1 MCARARATAIEAAF
15 SSAFSSLQARRSEQK
30 AAAAYAEG
38 ERTELRASACSTVW
52 CAARYGVPVQTLS
65 EKMNEKMLQS
75 RNFDPSEPFEQL
87 CRRVEGIVVESRHP
101 YPKGVRQDIEAY
113 VPNADSFY
121 VSFDAASNA
130 TMGMGKVALQEFNA
144 RDPTV
149 FFPRGPY
156 NGDTSGEARLPGVD
170 GERPMRMQGSSVLVT
185 FSASY
190 WTGVAP
196 AGEDYGWRLVCF
208 TADDD
213 DHAKALVAAAER
225 AADRAEAVDAVN
237 THGETCLHAASFE
250 GNVPAVRYL
259 LSVDADPN
267 SAHSASG
274 YNTPLHEAARGGSLA
289 VTRLLLKSSANVL
302 AVNSHGDHP
311 LHVAC
316 REGRLDI
323 ARRLL
328 AHDSDWATVAA
339 RNHAGLRPVEVVPA
353 CSALIALLKE
363 VEVRAAN
370 ASMTQAALAAN
381 ATPAELQADPCFH
394 QRSNKNGGGKRVSAA
409 GVGRLGGGGGAPFL
423 RRQGWGGGR
432 RNKPG
437 LGRLSSSSS
446 DGALAKAT
454 LSGGILP
461 RWARLARPF
470 EDERHRQKGSLDDRG
485 CPQGPQRRGVEG
497 VGSGGVTDNA
507 GSVASEGSD
516 AQSFAGWSGTTY
528 GASLAES
535 DFAVPPAEVVVAGR
549 GNSSGG
555 GGLVCSKHRE
565 R

>member
-1 MCARARATAIEAAF
+1 MCARARETAIEAAF

-30 AAAAYAEG
+30 AAAARAEG
-38 ERTELRASACSTVW
+38 ERAELRASACSTVW
-52 CAARYGVPVQTLS
+52 SAARYGVPVRTLREMMS
-65 EKMNEKMLQS
+65 EKMLQS

-113 VPNADSFY
+113 VPNTDSFY
-121 VSFDAASNA
+121 VAFDAASNA
-130 TMGMGKVALQEFNA
+130 TMGMGKVALHEFNA
-144 RDPTV
+144 RDPKL

-156 NGDTSGEARLPGVD
+156 NGDTSGEAHLPGVD
-170 GERPMRMQGSSVLVT
+170 GERPMRVQGSSVLVT

-208 TADDD
+208 PADDD
-213 DHAKALVAAAER
+213 DQAKALVSDAER

-237 THGETCLHAASFE
+237 THGETCLHVASFE

-316 REGRLDI
+316 REDRLDI

-328 AHDSDWATVAA
+328 AHDSDWATVSA

-370 ASMTQAALAAN
+370 ASLAQAALAAN
-381 ATPAELQADPCFH
+381 ATPSRLQADLN
-394 QRSNKNGGGKRVSAA
+394 QRNTKNGGGSPVSAA
-409 GVGRLGGGGGAPFL
+409 GVGKFGGGGGVL
-423 RRQGWGGGR
+423 RRQARGGGR
-432 RNKPG
+432 RNKSG
-437 LGRLSSSSS
+437 LGRLSSSS
-446 DGALAKAT
+446 DGALANAM
-454 LSGGILP
+454 LSGSILP

-470 EDERHRQKGSLDDRG
+470 EDELNQQQQSPLIGRG
-485 CPQGPQRRGVEG
+485 CPRGPQRRGVED
-497 VGSGGVTDNA
+497 VRSGGETDNA
-507 GSVASEGSD
+507 ESVASEGSD
-516 AQSFAGWSGTTY
+516 AQSVAGWSGTTY

-535 DFAVPPAEVVVAGR
+535 DFAIPPAEVV
-549 GNSSGG
+549 
-555 GGLVCSKHRE
+555 
-565 R
+565 

>member
-1 MCARARATAIEAAF
+1 MCARARETAIEAAF

-30 AAAAYAEG
+30 AAAACAEG
-38 ERTELRASACSTVW
+38 ERAELRASVCSTVW
-52 CAARYGVPVQTLS
+52 SAARYGVPVRTLREMMS
-65 EKMNEKMLQS
+65 EKMFQS
-75 RNFDPSEPFEQL
+75 RNFDPSEPFDQL
-87 CRRVEGIVVESRHP
+87 CRRVEGVVVESRHP

-113 VPNADSFY
+113 VANADSFY
-121 VSFDAASNA
+121 VAFDAASNA
-130 TMGMGKVALQEFNA
+130 TIGMGKVALQEFNA
-144 RDPTV
+144 RDPKL

-156 NGDTSGEARLPGVD
+156 NVDTSGEARLPGVD
-170 GERPMRMQGSSVLVT
+170 GERPMRVQGSSVLVT

-213 DHAKALVAAAER
+213 DHAKALVSEAER

-237 THGETCLHAASFE
+237 THGETCLHVASFE

-370 ASMTQAALAAN
+370 ASMAQAALAAN
-381 ATPAELQADPCFH
+381 ATPSGLQADPCFH
-394 QRSNKNGGGKRVSAA
+394 QRNNKNGGGKPVSAA
-409 GVGRLGGGGGAPFL
+409 GVGRCGGRGGVL
-423 RRQGWGGGR
+423 RRQARGGGR
-432 RNKPG
+432 RNKSG
-437 LGRLSSSSS
+437 LGRLSSSS
-446 DGALAKAT
+446 DGALAKAM
-454 LSGGILP
+454 LSGSILP

-470 EDERHRQKGSLDDRG
+470 EDELHRQQRSLKDRG
-485 CPQGPQRRGVEG
+485 CPQGPQRRGVEE

-516 AQSFAGWSGTTY
+516 AQSVAGWSGTSY

-535 DFAVPPAEVVVAGR
+535 DFAIPPAEVVVAGR
-549 GNSSGG
+549 GSSSGG
-555 GGLVCSKHRE
+555 GGLACGKHRE

>member
-1 MCARARATAIEAAF
+1 MCARAREIAIEAAF
-15 SSAFSSLQARRSEQK
+15 SSAFSSLQAHRSEQK
-30 AAAAYAEG
+30 AAAARAEG
-38 ERTELRASACSTVW
+38 ERAELRASACSTVW
-52 CAARYGVPVQTLS
+52 SAARYGVPVRTLR
-65 EKMNEKMLQS
+65 EMMNEKMLQS

-87 CRRVEGIVVESRHP
+87 CRLVEGIVVESRHP

-121 VSFDAASNA
+121 VAFDAASNA

-144 RDPTV
+144 RDPKL

-170 GERPMRMQGSSVLVT
+170 GERPMRVQGSSVLVT

-196 AGEDYGWRLVCF
+196 AGEDHGWRLVCF
-208 TADDD
+208 PADDD
-213 DHAKALVAAAER
+213 DQAKALVSEAER

-237 THGETCLHAASFE
+237 THGETCLHVASFE

-316 REGRLDI
+316 REDRLDI

-363 VEVRAAN
+363 EEVRAAN
-370 ASMTQAALAAN
+370 ASMAQAALAAN
-381 ATPAELQADPCFH
+381 ATPSGLQADPCFN
-394 QRSNKNGGGKRVSAA
+394 QRNNKNGGGSPVSAA
-409 GVGRLGGGGGAPFL
+409 GVGKFGGGGGVL
-423 RRQGWGGGR
+423 RRQARGGGR
-432 RNKPG
+432 RNKSG
-437 LGRLSSSSS
+437 LGRLSSSS
-446 DGALAKAT
+446 DGALAKAM
-454 LSGGILP
+454 LSGSILP

-470 EDERHRQKGSLDDRG
+470 EDELHQQQRPLKDRG
-485 CPQGPQRRGVEG
+485 CHRGPQRRGVED
-497 VGSGGVTDNA
+497 VRSGGVTDNA

-516 AQSFAGWSGTTY
+516 AQSVAGWSGTTY

-535 DFAVPPAEVVVAGR
+535 DFAIPPAEVV
-549 GNSSGG
+549 
-555 GGLVCSKHRE
+555 
-565 R
+565 